1 MLIRHLIVDKENANE
16 VIRILTENLSIDRR
30 YRIFNDNSK
39 VYIPVIP
46 DISFEIAGAE
56 EKYIPPHI
64 SGEKMRPVS
73 ITGSYDRIGEIAVI
87 KIRDTDRAKKLADS
101 LIHSGSGIRSV
112 WLDTGISGNYRV
124 RSLKHLAGDEITES
138 LYTENGVRMLV
149 DIKKVYFSPRLATER
164 LRILSRIKDGDI
176 IIDMFSGIGP
186 FSLLIAKN
194 KNVEIYSIDINPEAI
209 SYLLKNID
217 LNRLNGKI
225 MPVCGDSG
233 IVIKELPPAD
243 HIIMNLPHGA
253 LKYLESAK
261 QSLRPG
267 GSIQFYFIGDPED
280 IEATMERIRDA
291 GFEVTDKRIVHGY
304 SPSESMIYLS
314 LKVLD

>member
-39 VYIPVIP
+39 VYIPVIQ

-112 WLDTGISGNYRV
+112 WLDTGISGDYRV
-124 RSLKHLAGDEITES
+124 RSLKHLAGDKITES

-194 KNVEIYSIDINPEAI
+194 KNVEIYSIDINPDAI

-217 LNRLNGKI
+217 LNRLKGKI

-253 LKYLESAK
+253 LIYLESAK

>member
-1 MLIRHLIVDKENANE
+1 MTRHLIVDKENAND
-16 VIRILTENLSIDRR
+16 VIGKLTEKRSIDRR
-30 YRIFNDNSK
+30 YRIFNDKGK

-46 DISFEIAGAE
+46 DVPIEIAGSE
-56 EKYIPPHI
+56 EKYIFPHI
-64 SGEKMRPVS
+64 SGERMRPVS

-87 KIRDTDRAKKLADS
+87 KIRDTDRARKLADS

-112 WLDTGISGNYRV
+112 WHDTGISGNYRV
-124 RSLKHLAGDEITES
+124 RSLKHLAGDQITES

-164 LRILSRIKDGDI
+164 LRILPRIKDDDV
-176 IIDMFSGIGP
+176 IIDMFAGIGP

-194 KNVEIYSIDINPEAI
+194 RNVEIYSIDINPEAI

-217 LNRLNGKI
+217 MNRLKGRI
-225 MPVCGDSG
+225 RPVCGDSR

-243 HIIMNLPHGA
+243 HVIMNLPHGA
-253 LKYLESAK
+253 LEYLESAK
-261 QSLRPG
+261 QSLAPG
-267 GSIQFYFIGDPED
+267 GSIEFYFIGDPED

-291 GFEVTDKRIVHGY
+291 GFEVKDKRIVHGY
-304 SPSESMIYLS
+304 SPTESMIYLS

>member
-39 VYIPVIP
+39 VYIPVIQ

-87 KIRDTDRAKKLADS
+87 KIRDTDRAKKMADS

-112 WLDTGISGNYRV
+112 WLDTGISGDYRV

-194 KNVEIYSIDINPEAI
+194 KNVEIYSIDINPDAI

-217 LNRLNGKI
+217 LNRLKGKI

-253 LKYLESAK
+253 LIYLESAK

>member
-39 VYIPVIP
+39 VYIPVIQ

-112 WLDTGISGNYRV
+112 WLDTGISGDYRV
-124 RSLKHLAGDEITES
+124 RSLKHLAGDKITES

-217 LNRLNGKI
+217 LNRLKGKI

-314 LKVLD
+314 LRVLD

>member
-194 KNVEIYSIDINPEAI
+194 KNVEIYSIDINPDAI

-217 LNRLNGKI
+217 LNRLKGKI

-314 LKVLD
+314 LRVLD